1 MLKLRHTVQ
10 HSKQFLTNLTV
21 MSASLNNSG
30 QPLDLVTVR
39 NVAPSI
45 PLSYFYNV
53 CINTC
58 DCSAVQSAVLRKCLA
73 TASVFLWRVTRHFV
87 FVHMWFDIC
96 AVIAVIVVHRM
107 FAVLSNGLNGK
118 ISSRSIVRNI
128 FRFIFHPSFQ
138 D

>member
-1 MLKLRHTVQ
+1 MSSADFHSGTNAPYLKHLPTPKGRLWHPLQRVCEDLGLD
-10 HSKQFLTNLTV
+10 QFL
-21 MSASLNNSG
+21 SH
-30 QPLDLVTVR
+30 
-39 NVAPSI
+39 
-45 PLSYFYNV
+45 
-53 CINTC
+53 C

-73 TASVFLWRVTRHFV
+73 NASVFLWRVTRHFV

-128 FRFIFHPSFQ
+128 FWFIFHPSFQ